1 MRLAFSKAIQT
12 NTDIMLVDEV
22 LSVGDESFQR
32 KCGAKINEIRR
43 AGKTIL
49 LASHSLSTVK
59 QLCSH
64 CLLMNHDQMVALG
77 ETEDVLAEYAKMM
90 NACM

>member
-1 MRLAFSKAIQT
+1 MYVRLAFSKAIQT

-43 AGKTIL
+43 AG
-49 LASHSLSTVK
+49 S
-59 QLCSH
+59 
-64 CLLMNHDQMVALG
+64 NLG
-77 ETEDVLAEYAKMM
+77 TDLENQEMT
-90 NACM
+90 